1 MWYLFSDGTIFPVQG
16 YQFFFLF
23 YFTLPPVHAALPKFS
38 ISTPP
43 ERKTSVSA
51 FCRPWLW
58 GCCFRPG
65 CCACLGYCFR
75 PGCCA
80 RLDCCACPGCRI
92 RRRPSLPQPPRNN
105 KNAAAKSINCA
116 IFTLSHILCSVL
128 FPILFPSFP
137 DTYLFVF
144 SIPFGGCALPLR
156 LSDGLSIRKN
166 LPDFNRTEATLM
178 IASVK
183 LRECL
188 KSLRIHKNNFRK
200 S

>member
-1 MWYLFSDGTIFPVQG
+1 MVPFFRWNYFSRAGV
-16 YQFFFLF
+16 QFFFYSILRC
-23 YFTLPPVHAALPKFS
+23 LPSMMHCRSFQYPRLRKERPAYLHSADPGFGAVVSVRVAVPVWVTASVWVAVPVWIVAPVRAAA
-38 ISTPP
+38 
-43 ERKTSVSA
+43 SA
-51 FCRPWLW
+51 
-58 GCCFRPG
+58 G
-65 CCACLGYCFR
+65 A
-75 PGCCA
+75 
-80 RLDCCACPGCRI
+80 
-92 RRRPSLPQPPRNN
+92 PSLPQPPRNN

>member
-16 YQFFFLF
+16 YNSFFLF

-51 FCRPWLW
+51 FCRPGFGAVVSVRVAVPVWVTASVRVAVPVW
-58 GCCFRPG
+58 IVAPVRAAASAG
-65 CCACLGYCFR
+65 A
-75 PGCCA
+75 
-80 RLDCCACPGCRI
+80 
-92 RRRPSLPQPPRNN
+92 PSLPQPPRNN